1 MTVTIRPL
9 QENDR
14 APVIAMLKEGVALK
28 HFLPTAYTQ
37 ANALLGA
44 ALSGVPFTMIKLR
57 AGQTRPHQITSRA
70 WVAEVNSVPA
80 AFALSLVDAN
90 EIEIHLAWTLKALRR
105 TGCMTALIQHEITLN
120 NGQKRIYARCYK
132 KSTWA
137 VSCFQ
142 KNGFTLANT
151 GDPVELTL

>member
-57 AGQTRPHQITSRA
+57 AGQTRPHQVTSRA
-70 WVAEVNSVPA
+70 WVPKSTPC
-80 AFALSLVDAN
+80 
-90 EIEIHLAWTLKALRR
+90 LRR
-105 TGCMTALIQHEITLN
+105 SHCRWWMLM
-120 NGQKRIYARCYK
+120 
-132 KSTWA
+132 KSKSIWP
-137 VSCFQ
+137 
-142 KNGFTLANT
+142 GR
-151 GDPVELTL
+151 